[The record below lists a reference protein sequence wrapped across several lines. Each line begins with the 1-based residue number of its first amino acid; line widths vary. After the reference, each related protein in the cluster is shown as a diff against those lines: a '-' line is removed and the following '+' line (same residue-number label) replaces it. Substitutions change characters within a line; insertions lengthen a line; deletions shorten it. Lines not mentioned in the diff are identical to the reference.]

1 MAVMTQEPITTINP
15 YHVALQQYD
24 RAVAYLDLPQ
34 GIKNFLRYPKR
45 ELTVNFPVR
54 MDNDELKMFTGYRVH
69 HSTVLGPTKGGIRYA
84 PRVDLD
90 EVRALAMWMTWKC
103 SLVNLPYGGAK
114 GGVVCDPYTM
124 SEGELERMTR
134 RYASEIILF
143 ISPHGDI
150 PAPDMGTNAQTM
162 AWIMDTYSMTVGYS
176 VPAIVTGK
184 PLNIGG
190 SQGRTEA
197 TGRGVIICME
207 EALRRSGHAEPSQI
221 RVAIQGFGNVGSH
234 AAKHAYD
241 LGYKV
246 VAVSDVTGG
255 YYNPKGLNIPDVI
268 AHTRKTR
275 HNTLDG
281 YAKAEHITNEELL
294 TLDCEVLAPCA
305 LENQIGVQNAN
316 DIKAF
321 LIVEGANG
329 PTSPEADD
337 ILFQRGVEIVPDVLA
352 NAGGVTVSYF
362 EWVQGLQSFFWDADE
377 VHRQLRRILIRAFD
391 DVAVTREQY
400 HVDMRTAAQ
409 ITAIK
414 RVAGATQTR
423 GMYP

>member
-1 MAVMTQEPITTINP
+1 MAVQAQATEHINAYTI
-15 YHVALQQYD
+15 ALQQYD
-24 RAVAYLDLPQ
+24 RAVAYLDLPA

-54 MDNDELKMFTGYRVH
+54 MDNGDINIFTGYRVH
-69 HSTVLGPTKGGIRYA
+69 HNTVLGPSKGGIRYA
-84 PRVDLD
+84 PQVDLD

-103 SLVNLPYGGAK
+103 ALVNLPYGGAK
-114 GGVVCDPYTM
+114 GGVICDPLDM
-124 SEGELERMTR
+124 SQSELERLTR
-134 RYASEIILF
+134 RYATEISLF

-184 PLNIGG
+184 PLNVGG

-197 TGRGVIICME
+197 TGRGVVICMD
-207 EALRRSGHAEPSQI
+207 EALRRSGRSRTSEI
-221 RVAIQGFGNVGSH
+221 RMAIQGFGNVGMY

-246 VAVSDVTGG
+246 IAVSDVTGG
-255 YYNPKGLNIPDVI
+255 YLNEHGLDVDDVM
-268 AHTRKTR
+268 AYTATSH
-275 HNTLDG
+275 HHQLAG
-281 YAKAEHITNEELL
+281 YKNAQRISNAELL
-294 TLDCEVLAPCA
+294 ALDCDVLAPCA
-305 LENQIGVQNAN
+305 LENQITIENAA
-316 DIKAF
+316 DVKAF

-329 PTSPEADD
+329 PTTPEADD
-337 ILFQRGVEIVPDVLA
+337 ILTAKGIEVVPDVLA

-362 EWVQGLQSFFWDADE
+362 EWVQGLQSFFWDVEE
-377 VHRQLRRILIRAFD
+377 VNRQLRRVLIRAYD
-391 DVAVTREQY
+391 DVIRTRDQFE
-400 HVDMRTAAQ
+400 VDMRTAAQ

-414 RVAGATQTR
+414 RVGDATFTR
-423 GMYP
+423 GIYP